1 MERAERLRGWAEK
14 RETEAEAAGR
24 RARELSDMIPFG
36 QPILVGHHSEGR
48 HRRDL
53 GRIQSGFTRSY
64 ESARMAERHR
74 GRADE
79 IERQAE
85 RSVYSDDED
94 AIEKLEARIAG
105 LEAERDAIKAY
116 NGSCR
121 RGHPDPSLLTDRQR
135 EALPNVLRFTPGG
148 PPKDGSMPSY
158 ALTNLTGNIARNR
171 KRLAELRGRQT

>member
-1 MERAERLRGWAEK
+1 MDRAERLRGWAVK
-14 RETEAEAAGR
+14 RETQAEAAGR
-24 RARELSDMIPFG
+24 RAREISDMIPFG

-53 GRIQSGFTRSY
+53 DRIQSGFQRSY

-85 RSVYSDDED
+85 RSVYSDDAD
-94 AIEKLEARIAG
+94 AVEKLEARIA
-105 LEAERDAIKAY
+105 ERETERAAIKAY
-116 NGSCR
+116 NSSCR
-121 RGHPDPSLLTDRQR
+121 KGHPDPSLLTDRQR

-148 PPKDGSMPSY
+148 PPKDGSMPGY
-158 ALTNLTGNIARNR
+158 ALTNLSGTIARDR
-171 KRLAELRGRQT
+171 KRLAELKARG